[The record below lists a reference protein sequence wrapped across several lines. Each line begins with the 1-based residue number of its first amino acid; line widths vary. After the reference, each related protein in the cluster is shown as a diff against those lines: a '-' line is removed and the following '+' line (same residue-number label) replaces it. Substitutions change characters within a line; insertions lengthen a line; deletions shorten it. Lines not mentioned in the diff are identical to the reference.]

1 MEDEGLCL
9 VLAPVSRG
17 RVVVPGS
24 EYAESEVVH
33 VRYIDSTVESEPALV
48 VLRPPRM
55 ALGREFEAFGELRG
69 RSCGVEGRLD
79 VGSELIFVKEEQG
92 SEYGVVKDGRAE

>member
-1 MEDEGLCL
+1 M
-9 VLAPVSRG
+9 SRG

-33 VRYIDSTVESEPALV
+33 VWYVDSTVESEPALV

-69 RSCGVEGRLD
+69 RRCGVEGGPD
-79 VGSELIFVKEEQG
+79 VGSELIFVEEERG
-92 SEYGVVKDGRAE
+92 SEYGVMKNGRTE

>member
-1 MEDEGLCL
+1 M
-9 VLAPVSRG
+9 
-17 RVVVPGS
+17 VVPGS

-33 VRYIDSTVESEPALV
+33 VRYVDSTVESEPALV

-69 RSCGVEGRLD
+69 RRCGVEGGPD
-79 VGSELIFVKEEQG
+79 VGSELIFVEEKRG
-92 SEYGVVKDGRAE
+92 SEYGVVKNGRTE